1 VLVFYR
7 DLKKCNSRAQQHIP
21 LLIHYLRMFCPEGV
35 FLDVIGTIN
44 LKTFAPC
51 HSQSPSPADFSPP
64 YGFLGLDISNATA
77 ESGWELGFIYI
88 ISLFT
93 FESGI
98 ALSLITLNFI

>member
-1 VLVFYR
+1 
-7 DLKKCNSRAQQHIP
+7 
-21 LLIHYLRMFCPEGV
+21 MFCPEGI
-35 FLDVIGTIN
+35 FLDVIGTVN

-77 ESGWELGFIYI
+77 ESGWRLGFVYI

-93 FESGI
+93 FERSI
-98 ALSLITLNFI
+98 ALSLITLNYI